1 MTTFYLY
8 FVCLVKFLLMTV
20 FYSFKKLED
29 LTNVLQL
36 KTCSFFFSQFIPL
49 NKKVKSNKIITLNLV
64 NIHFT
69 CRSSDK
75 VIKNK

>member
-8 FVCLVKFLLMTV
+8 FVCLVKFLLMIA
-20 FYSFKKLED
+20 FYSFKKLKD
-29 LTNVLQL
+29 LTNVLLL
-36 KTCSFFFSQFIPL
+36 KTCSFLSKFMHF
-49 NKKVKSNKIITLNLV
+49 NKKVKSNKIITFKLV